1 MKKLV
6 AVLVASVLILTA
18 CGSGGSVTNLN
29 VDEFAAKASDP
40 SVVVLDVRTSEEFL
54 SGHLANAMNIDYNA
68 GNFENDIQG
77 LDKNK
82 TYAVYCRSGHRSG
95 LATAIMAKQG
105 FKHIFNLNGGIADW
119 TAAGK
124 QLVNN

>member
-1 MKKLV
+1 MKKLI
-6 AVLVASVLILTA
+6 AVLAASVLLLTA
-18 CGSGGSVTNLN
+18 CGSGAKVTNLN
-29 VDEFAAKASDP
+29 VEEFAAKIADP
-40 SVVVLDVRTSEEFL
+40 SVVVMDVRTSDEFL

-82 TYAVYCRSGHRSG
+82 TYAVYCHSGRRSG
-95 LATAIMAKQG
+95 LATEIMAKQG
-105 FKHIFNLNGGIADW
+105 FTHVFNLNGGVTDW

>member
-1 MKKLV
+1 M
-6 AVLVASVLILTA
+6 
-18 CGSGGSVTNLN
+18 TNLN
-29 VDEFAAKASDP
+29 VEEFAAKIADP
-40 SVVVLDVRTSEEFL
+40 SVVVMDVRTSDEFL

-82 TYAVYCRSGHRSG
+82 TYAVYCHSGRRSG
-95 LATAIMAKQG
+95 LATEIMAKQG
-105 FKHIFNLNGGIADW
+105 FTHVFNLNGGVTEW
-119 TAAGK
+119 TASGK

>member
-6 AVLVASVLILTA
+6 AILFASTLVLTA

-29 VDEFAAKASDP
+29 VEEFAAKAADQ
-40 SVVVLDVRTSEEFL
+40 SVVVLDVRTPEEFN
-54 SGHLANAMNIDYNA
+54 SGHLARAENIDYNA

-77 LDKNK
+77 LDKSK

-105 FKHIFNLNGGIADW
+105 FTHIFNLNGGIIDW